1 MARRDNFRYFIV
13 RSIIVNN
20 ISIVSN
26 VGTVCYVCQIVI
38 GICNSIFV
46 FCFAI
51 KIKRKRVHKIKSKEK
66 SIVL

>member
-13 RSIIVNN
+13 YSIIVNN

-26 VGTVCYVCQIVI
+26 VGTVCYVCQLVI

-46 FCFAI
+46 FYFFFAI
-51 KIKRKRVHKIKSKEK
+51 KIKRKIVGHKIKSK
-66 SIVL
+66 